1 MNPFDLPPSEF
12 ARLLPEGAVPSQQ
25 DSVSPERPAVP
36 VPTSPSH
43 EAAVDKAGPLSGGEP
58 GKSRVSARFRNLKD
72 NLMLILRLSAFIV
85 IPLALVAL
93 MTWLFPGS
101 PQTPEQII
109 QDRERKNERRRWQ
122 GFSEEMKKK
131 EQAEK
136 ERRRQQRLDEE
147 RKKESQEEPA
157 GKSQRQ
163 RAIERHNRLRDSG
176 D

>member
-1 MNPFDLPPSEF
+1 
-12 ARLLPEGAVPSQQ
+12 
-25 DSVSPERPAVP
+25 
-36 VPTSPSH
+36 
-43 EAAVDKAGPLSGGEP
+43 
-58 GKSRVSARFRNLKD
+58 
-72 NLMLILRLSAFIV
+72 MLILWLSAFIV

-101 PQTPEQII
+101 PRTPEQII
-109 QDRERKNERRRWQ
+109 QDRERKNESRRWQ
-122 GFSEEMKKK
+122 EFSEEMKKK

-147 RKKESQEEPA
+147 RKKESLEAPA

-163 RAIERHNRLRDSG
+163 RAIERLNRLRDSR